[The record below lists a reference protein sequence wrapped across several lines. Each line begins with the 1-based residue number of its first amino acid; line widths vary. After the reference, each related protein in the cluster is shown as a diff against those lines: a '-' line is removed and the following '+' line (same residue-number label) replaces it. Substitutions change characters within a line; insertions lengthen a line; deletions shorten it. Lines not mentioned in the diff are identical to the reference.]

1 LSTRLPFG
9 ADPQDRSL
17 SVNLP
22 VSQAAGTIGLTFA
35 RLAEG
40 TILDVELSAL
50 ESESRGEVIASP
62 RVFTTNNNEAYIE
75 SGEQI
80 PYLQASSA
88 GNTTVTFKKAVLSL
102 KVTPQ
107 ITPDDRIILDLQI
120 NQDTRG
126 EDTVFG
132 PAINTREV
140 GTRVLVENGETI
152 VLGGVYQQ
160 RVNREVTKVPLLGD
174 LPGIGALFRSTS
186 DSSAKQELL
195 MFVTPKI
202 VKDTIQ

>member
-1 LSTRLPFG
+1 
-9 ADPQDRSL
+9 
-17 SVNLP
+17 LP
-22 VSQAAGTIGLTFA
+22 VSSAAGTIGLTFA

-50 ESESRGEVIASP
+50 EVESRGEVIASP
-62 RVFTTNNNEAYIE
+62 RVFTTNNNEAHIE

-80 PYLQASSA
+80 PFLTASSA
-88 GNTTVTFKKAVLSL
+88 GNTTITFKKAVLSL

-107 ITPDDRIILDLQI
+107 ITPDDRIILDLLI

-160 RVNREVTKVPLLGD
+160 RINHEVTKVPLLGD
-174 LPGIGALFRSTS
+174 LPGIGVLFRSTK

-202 VKDTIQ
+202 VKDSIK